1 MRMFHDLSIRHKL
14 ITLFMT
20 VGLMTAL
27 AVSLPMATYDIRAF
41 KHAMSRDLGILGDV
55 LGNNSTA
62 ALSFQDSGAAAEA
75 LHALRSEPSVT
86 AACIYSANGQVF
98 AKYSR
103 DGRDSD
109 FAAPAVQPE
118 STYFTDDRLRQFR
131 KIQLAGETIGTLYIE
146 SDLERLHARL
156 RGYNVTFSIV
166 MVLTFLITLA
176 MAARLQEIFS
186 KPVLD
191 LVETAQAV
199 SDYGDYS
206 LRASTSSRDEL
217 GLLVKR
223 FNSMLEQI
231 EKRDHELERSRDHLE
246 EQVAARTS
254 ELLAMNVQLT
264 TAKEAA
270 EAGSK
275 AKREFLANMSHEIRT
290 PINGIVGMTELALDT
305 ELTAEQR
312 EYLLMLKSSGDSLLG
327 VINDVLDFSK
337 VEAGKL
343 DLDPIEFN
351 LYDSMAE
358 TMRAL
363 ALRAHQKYLE
373 LAYQLA
379 PEVPAYV
386 VGDPGRLRQIL
397 VNLVGNAIKF
407 TERGEIVATVAL
419 NSSHDEEL
427 ELQFSV
433 HDTGIGI
440 PPEKHSMIFEAFAQA
455 DGSTTRNYGGTG
467 LGLAISARLVGLM
480 AGSIWVESEV
490 GQGSTFHFTAKFGV
504 APTRTGLPV
513 QNLETDLLNMPVLIV
528 DDNATNRRILSEMT
542 HGWGMQSSAVEGG
555 VPALEAMRAAG
566 AAGKGFRLAIIDGH
580 MPGMD
585 GFELAEHIKRDK
597 SLAGSMIMMLTSA
610 GQHGDAARCRKLG
623 IAAYLLKPIRK
634 SELLSAILMVLGQGA
649 GGASTLVT
657 RHNLRETA
665 GRQIR
670 ILLAEDNR
678 VNQAL
683 ATRMLE
689 KMGHTVTVANN
700 GEEALALVASES
712 FDLIFMDVQMPEM
725 DGLTATRKIR
735 EGEKTTGAHIPIV
748 AMTAHAMKGDRERC
762 LQSGMDGYITKPISS
777 KEVEAAIMNST
788 NPTSV
793 PATAAKEEPAGSRS
807 STWDPEK
814 ALERVDGD
822 EKLFQEVMKIFL
834 EETPGLLAKL
844 RAGVAENQPEMVE
857 RAAHSLKGE
866 LGYLGVA
873 SISQKAREL
882 EEMGRNKDL
891 QYAAEHMKS
900 FETDLARLLAEISKA
915 VASHEIVD
923 R

>member
-1 MRMFHDLSIRHKL
+1 
-14 ITLFMT
+14 
-20 VGLMTAL
+20 
-27 AVSLPMATYDIRAF
+27 
-41 KHAMSRDLGILGDV
+41 
-55 LGNNSTA
+55 
-62 ALSFQDSGAAAEA
+62 
-75 LHALRSEPSVT
+75 
-86 AACIYSANGQVF
+86 
-98 AKYSR
+98 
-103 DGRDSD
+103 
-109 FAAPAVQPE
+109 
-118 STYFTDDRLRQFR
+118 
-131 KIQLAGETIGTLYIE
+131 
-146 SDLERLHARL
+146 
-156 RGYNVTFSIV
+156 
-166 MVLTFLITLA
+166 
-176 MAARLQEIFS
+176 
-186 KPVLD
+186 
-191 LVETAQAV
+191 
-199 SDYGDYS
+199 
-206 LRASTSSRDEL
+206 
-217 GLLVKR
+217 
-223 FNSMLEQI
+223 
-231 EKRDHELERSRDHLE
+231 
-246 EQVAARTS
+246 
-254 ELLAMNVQLT
+254 
-264 TAKEAA
+264 
-270 EAGSK
+270 
-275 AKREFLANMSHEIRT
+275 
-290 PINGIVGMTELALDT
+290 
-305 ELTAEQR
+305 
-312 EYLLMLKSSGDSLLG
+312 LLG

-634 SELLSAILMVLGQGA
+634 SELLSAILMVLGQG
-649 GGASTLVT
+649 L
-657 RHNLRETA
+657 E
-665 GRQIR
+665 GRQ
-670 ILLAEDNR
+670 
-678 VNQAL
+678 
-683 ATRMLE
+683 
-689 KMGHTVTVANN
+689 
-700 GEEALALVASES
+700 
-712 FDLIFMDVQMPEM
+712 P
-725 DGLTATRKIR
+725 
-735 EGEKTTGAHIPIV
+735 
-748 AMTAHAMKGDRERC
+748 
-762 LQSGMDGYITKPISS
+762 
-777 KEVEAAIMNST
+777 
-788 NPTSV
+788 
-793 PATAAKEEPAGSRS
+793 
-807 STWDPEK
+807 
-814 ALERVDGD
+814 
-822 EKLFQEVMKIFL
+822 
-834 EETPGLLAKL
+834 
-844 RAGVAENQPEMVE
+844 
-857 RAAHSLKGE
+857 
-866 LGYLGVA
+866 
-873 SISQKAREL
+873 
-882 EEMGRNKDL
+882 
-891 QYAAEHMKS
+891 
-900 FETDLARLLAEISKA
+900 
-915 VASHEIVD
+915 
-923 R
+923 